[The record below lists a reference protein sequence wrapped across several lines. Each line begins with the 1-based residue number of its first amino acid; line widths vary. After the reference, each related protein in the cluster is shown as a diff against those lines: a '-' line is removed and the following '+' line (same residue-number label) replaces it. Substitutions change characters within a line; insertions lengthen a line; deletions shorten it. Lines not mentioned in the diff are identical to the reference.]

1 MVLSSCDGGHPGEVT
16 DRSNAA
22 VNQIGCERANEDVL
36 KDVLAAV
43 SERLENVILN
53 VVVLGIIAGM

>member
-1 MVLSSCDGGHPGEVT
+1 MT

-22 VNQIGCERANEDVL
+22 VNQIGCERENEDVL

-53 VVVLGIIAGM
+53 VAVLGIITGM